1 MRCQPGLKNEV
12 RANFSLG
19 FARSCVPCGRRFLS
33 LPAICAQAVLLVI
46 QKEAP
51 SNDLGGKDSQS
62 RKQRKC
68 GCVHFN
74 GIWMHA
80 RSNRCWIAEMVIIFE
95 SFRLLAQRV
104 HLLFWHLYFYSWKEF
119 MANINAILVDQQLTR
134 FLEKYGDRLTGDD
147 RKKRSTAFL
156 LTCMKRV
163 LDISDEESFD
173 LLTDGPHD
181 AGIDG
186 IHIGDV
192 VDNEFIVTVFQA
204 KYKHDLET
212 NANFPATA
220 VTLVCA
226 AIRTLFD
233 PHKIVEMNPALA
245 AKVADIRSLIADAF
259 IPRIKVVLCNN
270 GDPWDS
276 TAQKEIDDV
285 RREFNAQVEF
295 HHFNHVSIVQILS
308 KAQTIDTS
316 LNLQGKIIAEDQNF
330 LRVLIGRIHVRELV
344 ELYRQ
349 YGDLLLQRN
358 IRRYLGL
365 NDNRVNQAMSQT
377 LTSEHAENF
386 YCYNN
391 GLTVVC
397 DKFTYNALQ
406 QTDHT
411 VRLKNF
417 QIVNGGQTCRTIYET
432 LKDKADDDIP
442 NAFVMIRVYEIEE
455 NREEFVRAITYATN
469 SQNPVDLR
477 DLHSNDA
484 VQKQLEIGLS
494 ELGYVYKRKRDEF
507 GGDPK
512 TITSTSVAEAVL
524 AIWREQP
531 HQAKFF
537 KREHFGKLYD
547 AIFENLN
554 AAQALLAVMI
564 FRDVESRRK
573 KHLPEAPIFAPYA
586 SHYAAMI
593 IGRHLLKAGHLSSA
607 TKLDHRTIDA
617 LLALFEAQKDHLYQ
631 QAVKDIQV
639 ALLACYGDRDISLQ
653 QLSATF
659 RRGDLLSMLAI

>member
-1 MRCQPGLKNEV
+1 MIDVN
-12 RANFSLG
+12 SL
-19 FARSCVPCGRRFLS
+19 S
-33 LPAICAQAVLLVI
+33 
-46 QKEAP
+46 E
-51 SNDLGGKDSQS
+51 
-62 RKQRKC
+62 
-68 GCVHFN
+68 
-74 GIWMHA
+74 
-80 RSNRCWIAEMVIIFE
+80 
-95 SFRLLAQRV
+95 
-104 HLLFWHLYFYSWKEF
+104 
-119 MANINAILVDQQLTR
+119 ILVEHQLTG
-134 FLEKYGDRLTGDD
+134 FLAKYGSRLTGED
-147 RKKRSTAFL
+147 REKRASAFL
-156 LTCMKRV
+156 IMCMKHM
-163 LDISDEESFD
+163 LAFSDEDAFD
-173 LLTDGPHD
+173 LLTEG
-181 AGIDG
+181 AQNLGIDAL
-186 IHIGDV
+186 HIGDV
-192 VDNEFIVTVFQA
+192 FDNTFVVTVFQSDYQPDMEA
-204 KYKHDLET
+204 PRCYPT
-212 NANFPATA
+212 AA
-220 VTLVCA
+220 VTMLCST
-226 AIRTLFD
+226 IRTLLD
-233 PHKIVEMNPALA
+233 LRQPIDHATPLA
-245 AKVADIRSLIADAF
+245 IKVSEVRALIADGYV
-259 IPRIKVVLCNN
+259 PRIKVVLCNN

-295 HHFNHVSIVQILS
+295 HHFNHKSIVQILS

-316 LNLQGKIIAEDQNF
+316 LNLQGKIIAEDQNY

-377 LTSEHAENF
+377 LASEHAENF

-547 AIFENLN
+547 AIFDNLN

-607 TKLDHRTIDA
+607 TKIDHRTIDA
-617 LLALFEAQKDHLYQ
+617 LLGLFEAQKDRLYQ
-631 QAVKDIQV
+631 QAVKDIQA

-659 RRGDLLSMLAI
+659 RRGDLLTMLAI

>member
-1 MRCQPGLKNEV
+1 MP
-12 RANFSLG
+12 
-19 FARSCVPCGRRFLS
+19 
-33 LPAICAQAVLLVI
+33 
-46 QKEAP
+46 
-51 SNDLGGKDSQS
+51 
-62 RKQRKC
+62 
-68 GCVHFN
+68 
-74 GIWMHA
+74 
-80 RSNRCWIAEMVIIFE
+80 
-95 SFRLLAQRV
+95 
-104 HLLFWHLYFYSWKEF
+104 
-119 MANINAILVDQQLTR
+119 NINASLVDQQLTR

-163 LDISDEESFD
+163 MDVSDEESFD
-173 LLTDGPHD
+173 LLTDGPQD

-192 VDNEFIVTVFQA
+192 IDNEFVVTLFQA

-220 VTLVCA
+220 VTLVCSA
-226 AIRTLFD
+226 VRNLFD
-233 PHKIVEMNPALA
+233 PHKNVEMNSALA
-245 AKVADIRSLIADAF
+245 AKVAEIRSLIADAF

-270 GDPWDS
+270 GEMWDK
-276 TAQKEIDDV
+276 TAQKEIDDI
-285 RREFNAQVEF
+285 RREFNSQVEF
-295 HHFNHVSIVQILS
+295 HHFNHNSIVRILS
-308 KAQTIDTS
+308 KAQTVDAS
-316 LNLQGKIIAEDQNF
+316 LNLQGKIIAEDQNY

-344 ELYRQ
+344 DLYRQ

-365 NDNRVNQAMSQT
+365 NDNRVNQAISQT
-377 LTSEHAENF
+377 LVSGNAENF

-391 GLTVVC
+391 GLTIVC
-397 DKFTYNALQ
+397 DKFAYNALQ

-432 LKDKADDDIP
+432 LKDKAEDEIP

-494 ELGYVYKRKRDEF
+494 DLGYVYKRKRDEF
-507 GGDPK
+507 GGDSK
-512 TITSTSVAEAVL
+512 TLTSTLVAEAVL

-531 HQAKFF
+531 PQAKFF

-547 AIFENLN
+547 AIFANLN
-554 AAQALLAVMI
+554 AAQALLAVTI
-564 FRDVESRRK
+564 FRDVENRRK
-573 KHLPEAPIFAPYA
+573 KNLPDAPAFAPYA

-593 IGRHLLKAGHLSSA
+593 IGRRLLAEA
-607 TKLDHRTIDA
+607 KLPSVSKVDHRTIES
-617 LLALFEAQKDHLYQ
+617 LIALFEAKKDSLYQ
-631 QAVKDIQV
+631 QAVKDIQS
-639 ALLACYGDRDISLQ
+639 ALEACYGNRPISLQ

-659 RRGDLLSMLAI
+659 RRGDLLTILSETSGVR